1 MNTDGVMMPMVE
13 TNLETVRNPTNLF
26 VGGCQV
32 IRKHMREM
40 PEQELVNVAHP
51 ESENGKRDLMRNN
64 GVHIKKLNWSYAALM
79 SAIVKFES
87 DFARNAFDQNRM
99 LLR

>member
-1 MNTDGVMMPMVE
+1 
-13 TNLETVRNPTNLF
+13 
-26 VGGCQV
+26 
-32 IRKHMREM
+32 
-40 PEQELVNVAHP
+40 
-51 ESENGKRDLMRNN
+51 MRNN
-64 GVHIKKLNWSYAALM
+64 GVPIKKLNWSYAALM